1 MVDSFRVP
9 GMAETTS
16 FLTCPLCEATCGLE
30 VTLRDGAVERIRG
43 DAEDVFSKGFL
54 CPKGVSL
61 SELHEAPARLREP
74 MRKQPDGTFAPVSW
88 DEAFAEIDARLTPLL
103 EAGGGGACAVFLGNP
118 SAPNLSAI
126 LYGRVFL
133 KALGSRN
140 VFSASTVDQYPK
152 QLA

>member
-1 MVDSFRVP
+1 MVESFRVP
-9 GMAETTS
+9 GMAETAS

-43 DAEDVFSKGFL
+43 DADDVFSKGFL
-54 CPKGVSL
+54 CPKGVSIRAPRG
-61 SELHEAPARLREP
+61 APARRREP

-88 DEAFAEIDARLTPLL
+88 DEAFEEIDARLMPIAR
-103 EAGGGGACAVFLGNP
+103 ESRDAAAVYIGNP
-118 SAPNLSAI
+118 SAHNLATM

-133 KALGSRN
+133 KALGSKN
-140 VFSASTVDQYPK
+140 IYSASTVDQYPK